1 MSSSETQSMEE
12 KLRLLAS
19 LGGSPELLDDAEEL
33 QQIEDE
39 QEEIRKK
46 IEQMQRDL
54 SILHVAA

>member
-1 MSSSETQSMEE
+1 MSSSEKQSMEE
-12 KLRLLAS
+12 KLQLLAS
-19 LGGSPELLDDAEEL
+19 LSGSKELMGDVEEL
-33 QQIEDE
+33 QQIEDG

>member
-19 LGGSPELLDDAEEL
+19 LGGSPELLSDVEEL